1 MADLHPG
8 ATKIFIVLAVFLLL
22 AAPLAYFAW
31 GGLSHLL
38 AGQWNPGEF
47 GLGAGS
53 VLVFA
58 VLAMTLK
65 RWLDSLPTD

>member
-1 MADLHPG
+1 MADAHPG
-8 ATKIFIVLAVFLLL
+8 AGRVFLALLLFLLL

-47 GLGAGS
+47 ALGAGS
-53 VLVFA
+53 VVVFA
-58 VLAMTLK
+58 VLASLFK
-65 RWLDSLPTD
+65 RWLDTLPTD